1 MTVAGQRFAICLAV
15 ALVAHAGLLA
25 AMTGDGEPKKTGP
38 ADRTLSVTISTR
50 TSTTPVDPPT
60 AALAAQT
67 GSDQT
72 SRRARQGA
80 AQPQARRAAT
90 PEQQLQREPNHGRV
104 ARFEMTADAATPVD
118 TDTSSAAAA
127 AAPSAQ
133 GAEQK
138 TRSARADPRAA
149 YLQRWK
155 QHIERRGNRDFP
167 ADLVASAPEKRLT
180 LGVTLMSN
188 GRLHSVR
195 VLRSSGSTPLD
206 RAAQAIV
213 RDASPFA
220 AFPAAL
226 LADNPRLTFA
236 YDWLFV
242 ADRDPAVRAARRD

>member
-1 MTVAGQRFAICLAV
+1 MTIAGQRFAICLAV
-15 ALVAHAGLLA
+15 ALAAHAGLLA
-25 AMTGDGEPKKTGP
+25 AMARSDGPEKTSP
-38 ADRTLSVTISTR
+38 SDRTLSVTISTR
-50 TSTTPVDPPT
+50 ASAAPVDTAT
-60 AALAAQT
+60 AAIAAQA
-67 GSDQT
+67 GPDET
-72 SRRARQGA
+72 SQGARHGA
-80 AQPQARRAAT
+80 AQSQARRAAA
-90 PEQQLQREPNHGRV
+90 PERQLQRAPSHGRV
-104 ARFEMTADAATPVD
+104 ARFEMAAEAATP
-118 TDTSSAAAA
+118 TDDSRSRAAAA

-155 QHIERRGNRDFP
+155 QHTERRGNRDFP
-167 ADLVASAPEKRLT
+167 EDLIAGASEKRLT

-213 RDASPFA
+213 REASPFA
-220 AFPAAL
+220 AFPATL
-226 LADNPRLTFA
+226 RRDNPTLTFA

-242 ADRDPAVRAARRD
+242 ADRDPAVRAAHQD